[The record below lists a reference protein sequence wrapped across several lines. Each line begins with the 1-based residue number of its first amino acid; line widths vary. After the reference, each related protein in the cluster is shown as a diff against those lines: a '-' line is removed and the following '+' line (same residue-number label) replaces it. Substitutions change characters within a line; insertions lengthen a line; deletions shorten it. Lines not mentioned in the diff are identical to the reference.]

1 MLERLFKLAL
11 FLDLRLQTIIS
22 ELKYI
27 LLYQPW
33 RESYHTDLEI
43 AMILR
48 ISNKWRFVAASIE
61 G

>member
-11 FLDLRLQTIIS
+11 FLDLRLQTILS

-43 AMILR
+43 ALFMR
-48 ISNKWRFVAASIE
+48 ISNKWRFDTASIE

>member
-1 MLERLFKLAL
+1 L

>member
-11 FLDLRLQTIIS
+11 FLDLRLKTIIS
-22 ELKYI
+22 VLKYI

-33 RESYHTDLEI
+33 RESSHTDLEI

-48 ISNKWRFVAASIE
+48 ISNKWRFDAASIE

>member
-11 FLDLRLQTIIS
+11 FLDLQTIIS

-48 ISNKWRFVAASIE
+48 ISNKWRFDAASIE